1 MFGVEKYL
9 CCLGKKQEEEK
20 EGRGGEERGCRGRGC
35 RGRSVKLCNIRP
47 GRTQIVLDR
56 EHIFGPALYCLHTS
70 ARGRGVERGGASCL
84 SRHLSYLSVTKTLSK
99 HTNNILNI
107 KQKYTQN
114 DVDDDDED
122 GESQAEMGR
131 EGRAGCWCCPS
142 KQKIKAQENLN

>member
-1 MFGVEKYL
+1 MDLLYIVCIRVRG
-9 CCLGKKQEEEK
+9 G
-20 EGRGGEERGCRGRGC
+20 GRG
-35 RGRSVKLCNIRP
+35 
-47 GRTQIVLDR
+47 
-56 EHIFGPALYCLHTS
+56 
-70 ARGRGVERGGASCL
+70 RGGASCL

-131 EGRAGCWCCPS
+131 EGRVLLLLLP
-142 KQKIKAQENLN
+142 KQTKDKSTRKFKLTKIMHEHY